1 MPDVRITHES
11 ITNDEAK
18 KPPKREPVP
27 EGYYHAAIVQGKPG
41 STNHKPPLVKISVEF
56 QLLFKTDENGEEKE
70 EAGVQGRR
78 VYQDYILEPEDGK
91 PDLNDVRRYELRQLL
106 DAAAVPYT
114 DQGFNTDHLAG
125 KTVLILVKHRT
136 GNQQDEDGNFPIF
149 TNVRRVDS
157 VGPVS
162 ADDLA

>member
-1 MPDVRITHES
+1 MPEVKVTHQS
-11 ITNDEAK
+11 ITDDEAK
-18 KPPKREPVP
+18 KPPKRDPVP
-27 EGYYHAAIVQGKPG
+27 QGYYHATIVEAKQR
-41 STNHKPPLVKISVEF
+41 STNHKPPLAKISVEF
-56 QLLFKTDENGEEKE
+56 QILFQTDENGEDKDG
-70 EAGVQGRR
+70 AHQGRR

-91 PDLNDVRRYELRQLL
+91 PDMNDIRRYELRQFL
-106 DAAAVPYT
+106 DATGIPYT
-114 DQGFNTDHLAG
+114 DDGFNTDHLAG

-136 GNQQDEDGNFPIF
+136 GKQADEDGNFPTF